1 MASTKKQLT
10 SVLASR
16 RKVISKEKGLPQKKK
31 VSFSRRLASQGQRY
45 MHLDDTTPAGSRIP
59 MLPTPPFP
67 PSLLV
72 SIVAATFFLAR
83 VGFCLRLRNKRSPL
97 EPFWRASEGT
107 FSEQPRAVLMVGTD
121 SGNRAP
127 QLAFWGNTRA
137 SVTDHCVEMEPLAV
151 RRSLRGCFGSTG
163 ASAMHA
169 DRCMGFRESLP
180 GVGESEPWSSAV
192 QWSEHAH
199 VKLRII

>member
-1 MASTKKQLT
+1 MTSTKKQLT

-31 VSFSRRLASQGQRY
+31 KFPFPDGSPHRASVTCIS
-45 MHLDDTTPAGSRIP
+45 TTQPPQVLGSQCFP
-59 MLPTPPFP
+59 LHSPFP

-137 SVTDHCVEMEPLAV
+137 SITDHCVEMEPLAV
-151 RRSLRGCFGSTG
+151 RRSLRGCFGLNWCQRYACRQMHGISGIIARGRRVG
-163 ASAMHA
+163 A
-169 DRCMGFRESLP
+169 
-180 GVGESEPWSSAV
+180 VV
-192 QWSEHAH
+192 QCRQVA
-199 VKLRII
+199 

>member
-1 MASTKKQLT
+1 
-10 SVLASR
+10 
-16 RKVISKEKGLPQKKK
+16 
-31 VSFSRRLASQGQRY
+31 

-59 MLPTPPFP
+59 MLPTPPPLCP

-137 SVTDHCVEMEPLAV
+137 STTDHCVEMEPLAV
-151 RRSLRGCFGSTG
+151 RRSLRGWLWTQLVP
-163 ASAMHA
+163 AL
-169 DRCMGFRESLP
+169 CMQTDAWDFRESLP

-192 QWSEHAH
+192 QWPEHAH